1 MKKVL
6 ALFLLVCFAYAN
18 VDSIVIKSAS
28 ALDRFMALP
37 EEQIPPKLLRKAKA
51 IAIIPNLIRGG
62 FIAGAR
68 YGEGILLVRTA
79 NGWSDPLFIKLY
91 GASIG
96 WQIGLESIDVVL
108 IFTDSSSVHKL
119 LSYKLTLAAD
129 ASIAVGPVGRTAI
142 VGTDFH
148 AQILSYS
155 RSMGAYVGIALAGAT
170 LEVDYDKMV
179 QVYRCDP
186 SQLYF
191 VSEGKCRIN
200 NPYVQILK
208 DKINHYSAWHK

>member
-6 ALFLLVCFAYAN
+6 ALFLLVCFTYAN

-68 YGEGILLVRTA
+68 YGKGVLLVRTQ
-79 NGWSDPLFIKLY
+79 NGWSDPVFVKLY
-91 GASIG
+91 GASLG

-108 IFTDSSSVHKL
+108 IFTDMTSVQKL
-119 LSYKLTLAAD
+119 LSGSLTLAAD
-129 ASIAVGPVGRTAI
+129 ASIAVGPVGRAAS
-142 VGTDFH
+142 VGTDFS

-170 LEVDYDKMV
+170 LEVDFDKMA
-179 QVYRCDP
+179 QAYRCD
-186 SQLYF
+186 SSKIYLVIQ
-191 VSEGKCRIN
+191 GKCRLN
-200 NPYVQILK
+200 NQFVQILK
-208 DKINHYSAWHK
+208 DKINRYSAWHE